1 MQERDE
7 LRSVDGGSSGGD
19 EGAAAA
25 DPASGHAET
34 PAQKDDD
41 RGGEDDVRGRDR
53 RHSGWG
59 DEGIAGG
66 RAGGTGP

>member
-1 MQERDE
+1 MQEGDE
-7 LRSVDGGSSGGD
+7 LGSVGGALSDRD

-34 PAQKDDD
+34 PAQKDAD